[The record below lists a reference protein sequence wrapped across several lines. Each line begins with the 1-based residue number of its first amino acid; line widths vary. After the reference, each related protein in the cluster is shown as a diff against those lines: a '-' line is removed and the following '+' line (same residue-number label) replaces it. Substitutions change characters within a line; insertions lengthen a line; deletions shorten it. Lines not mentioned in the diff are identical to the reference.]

1 MGERPPPSGKSGPS
15 SGPIDPNSG
24 RSGPNSSRPAPLS
37 SRSGPLSSRSGPN
50 SSRSGPHS
58 SRLAPDSEKPALI
71 RVGVTVIEGAENAR
85 TLHDRLDSFCES
97 LAEAVGSAVTAH
109 GFGHYRDLLEAMHEG
124 KVDVAW
130 LPPVIALRATA
141 RGRTIPIALPI
152 RGGVA
157 SFSSALFTRPGSGI
171 KGPRDLIAVRAAWVD
186 RQSAAGYLVIRG
198 SLRAQGVDLDRAFAA
213 ESFLG
218 SHEAVVQA
226 VLNGVVDVGA
236 TFAHLDPLRQTVVH
250 AGWGD
255 RAVQSICFAGPIPS
269 DVVAASIRLPV
280 PQIRAVQRA
289 LCALPG
295 HAGLRAAAEKLFGAE
310 GFIEARAEHLEPLNR
325 ILGYLED
332 PRNDSSKPPPP

>member
-1 MGERPPPSGKSGPS
+1 MTGLGGEQRIGDPMGERPPPSGKAGPASTRPAPISQTPAPS
-15 SGPIDPNSG
+15 SARP
-24 RSGPNSSRPAPLS
+24 GPNSSRLGPLS
-37 SRSGPLSSRSGPN
+37 ARSGPSSDQPI
-50 SSRSGPHS
+50 
-58 SRLAPDSEKPALI
+58 AI
-71 RVGVTVIEGAENAR
+71 RVGVTVLEGSESAR
-85 TLHDRLDSFCES
+85 TQQARLESFCES
-97 LAEAVGSAVTAH
+97 LSEAVGSPVSAH

-157 SFSSALFTRPGSGI
+157 SFSSALFTRPGSAI
-171 KGPRDLIAVRAAWVD
+171 KSPRDLIAVRAAWVD
-186 RQSAAGYLVIRG
+186 KQSAAGYLVIRG
-198 SLRAQGVDLDRAFAA
+198 SLRAQGINLERAFAA

-226 VLNGVVDVGA
+226 VLSGAVDVGA
-236 TFAHLDPLRQTVVH
+236 TFAHLDPTRQTVLH

-255 RAVQSICFAGPIPS
+255 RAVQSICFAGPIPA

-280 PQIRAVQRA
+280 PAIRAVQRA
-289 LCALPG
+289 LCGLVG

-310 GFIEARAEHLEPLNR
+310 GFVEAKSEHLEPLNR

>member
-15 SGPIDPNSG
+15 SG
-24 RSGPNSSRPAPLS
+24 
-37 SRSGPLSSRSGPN
+37 RSGPN
-50 SSRSGPHS
+50 SSRSGPNS
-58 SRLAPDSEKPALI
+58 SRIGPASERPAPI
-71 RVGVTVIEGAENAR
+71 RVGVTVLEGSESAR
-85 TLHDRLDSFCES
+85 TLHDRLESFCES
-97 LAEAVGSAVTAH
+97 LGEAVGAPVTAH
-109 GFGHYRDLLEAMHEG
+109 GFGHYRDLLEAMHDG

-141 RGRTIPIALPI
+141 RGRTLPIALPI

-157 SFSSALFTRPGSGI
+157 SFSSALFTRPGSSI
-171 KGPRDLIAVRAAWVD
+171 KSPRDLIAVRAAWVD
-186 RQSAAGYLVIRG
+186 KQSAAGYLVIRG
-198 SLRAQGVDLDRAFAA
+198 SLRAQGVDLARAFAA

-226 VLNGVVDVGA
+226 VLSGTVDVGA
-236 TFAHLDPLRQTVVH
+236 TFAYLDPSRQTVMR

-255 RAVQSICFAGPIPS
+255 RAVQSICFAGPIPA

-289 LCALPG
+289 LCALPS

-310 GFIEARAEHLEPLNR
+310 GFIEARPEHLEPLNR

-332 PRNDSSKPPPP
+332 PRNDSSKPPPA